1 MIVFV
6 VDLLQVYEMVCNG
19 DLQFFVV
26 ELICLYDKEG
36 VVQVC
41 VVLLLQINGE
51 VVFNCICIDDQGFN
65 IGSIIS
71 KCCIYIVM
79 GSQMLFNWLQFV
91 NLWLQCELSKVVDFI
106 LDLVNDDLI
115 VCILVVYFNVLV
127 GIELLLVVQINE
139 VVVKKQFDFVDKCLE
154 VGLVLIIDVYE
165 VCVQYDQVCVNMII
179 VQNILVDVYQVLIE
193 LIGQLVIDLCVLL
206 VDFCLELLVKYVI
219 VDQLVSEVVV
229 QNFVLKVQELKVS
242 VVEFGVLVVCGGYYL
257 ILLLG
262 GNYGKSVIWGDV
274 GVGSGSF
281 YNLDL
286 CINSVGLILSVLIF
300 VGGVIQFGV
309 CQVLV
314 QCDIVQDG
322 YEQQKC
328 VLDCNICNV
337 YQILVVGISEVEVCC
352 LVVVL
357 VQSVYD
363 VLQVGLEV
371 GMCMVLDVIQNQCIL
386 FLVQLDY
393 VNVCYIFLQ
402 NCLQL
407 GQVIGMLD
415 IVELQ
420 DINCLLMLKVV
431 MLSII
436 VN

>member
-1 MIVFV
+1 
-6 VDLLQVYEMVCNG
+6 MVCNG
-19 DLQFFVV
+19 DLQLLVV
-26 ELICLYDKEG
+26 ELIWLYDKEG

-41 VVLLLQINGE
+41 VVLLLQINGQ
-51 VVFNCICIDDQGFN
+51 VVLNCMCSELNVDVNFGLFIN
-65 IGSIIS
+65 
-71 KCCIYIVM
+71 KCCIYMID
-79 GSQMLFNWLQFV
+79 GSQMLFNWIQIN
-91 NLWLQCELSKVVDFI
+91 NLCLQCELSKVVDFI
-106 LDLVNDDLI
+106 FELVNDNLI

-127 GIELLLVVQINE
+127 VIELLNVVQINE

-165 VCVQYDQVCVNMII
+165 VCVQYDQVCVNIII
-179 VQNILVDVYQVLIE
+179 VQNILVDNYQVLIE
-193 LIGQLVIDLCVLL
+193 LIGQLVINLCGLL
-206 VDFCLELLVKYVI
+206 MDFCLEVLVNRGNIDELVQQVI
-219 VDQLVSEVVV
+219 I
-229 QNFVLKVQELKVS
+229 QNLVLKVQELKVS
-242 VVEFGVLVVCGGYYL
+242 VVEVGVQVVCGGYYL

-262 GNYGKSVIWGDV
+262 GSWGKSVIWGDSI
-274 GVGSGSF
+274 GVGLLL
-281 YNLDL
+281 LDV
-286 CINSVGLILSVLIF
+286 CINSIGLILSVLIF
-300 VGGVIQFGV
+300 FGGVIQFGV

-337 YQILVVGISEVEVCC
+337 YQILVQGISEVEVCC

-371 GMCMVLDVIQNQCIL
+371 GICIVLDVIQNQCIL

-393 VNVCYIFLQ
+393 VQVCYIFLQ
-402 NCLQL
+402 NCLLLSQL
-407 GQVIGMLD
+407 LGVLD
-415 IVELQ
+415 VVELQ
-420 DINCLLMLKVV
+420 D
-431 MLSII
+431 